1 MNYLERYRNGE
12 YERVWGELQSLGSA
26 VRQEPYY
33 SLAREVATE
42 TMRRVRRDC
51 DLIISRLRAL
61 GYVFGTYP
69 DGSTGY
75 YTQGARVPP
84 SEATRADLAELEE
97 RVGPLPLSLVA
108 FWQEV
113 GSVDLVGMHSSWPEG
128 LDPLVVYGPEV
139 AVSDLDDWEILAEEG
154 EKGDSGRFEAGLAP
168 DELHKDN
175 VSGGEPYSVAMRD
188 LSADFMLLY
197 ERHNLLFVPY
207 LRMAILRWGGFPG
220 LDMQEVSFRALDD
233 LVAELEPF

>member
-12 YERVWGELQSLGSA
+12 FERVWSELQALGSA

-42 TMRRVRRDC
+42 TMRRVSHNC

-61 GYVFGTYP
+61 GYAFGTYP
-69 DGSTGY
+69 DGSAY
-75 YTQGARVPP
+75 YTKGARVPP
-84 SEATRADLAELEE
+84 SEATRADLAVLEE

-113 GSVDLVGMHSSWPEG
+113 GSVDLVGMHPLWQEG
-128 LDPLVVYGPEV
+128 LDPVVVYEPEV
-139 AVSDLDDWEILAEEG
+139 AISDLDDWQIDIAEG
-154 EKGDSGRFEAGLAP
+154 YADDSALFKAGLAP

-175 VSGGEPYSVAMRD
+175 VSGGAPYSVAMPD
-188 LSADFMLLY
+188 TSADFTLLN

-220 LDMQEVSFRALDD
+220 LDAQEVPFQALGD
-233 LVAELEPF
+233 LVAGLEPF

>member
-1 MNYLERYRNGE
+1 MNYLERYRYGE

-69 DGSTGY
+69 DGSTGD

-84 SEATRADLAELEE
+84 SEATRADLAELDE

-113 GSVDLVGMHSSWPEG
+113 GSVDLVGMHPSWTEG

-139 AVSDLDDWEILAEEG
+139 AVSDLDDWEILVEEG
-154 EKGDSGRFEAGLAP
+154 EKDDSGRFEAGLEP

-175 VSGGEPYSVAMRD
+175 VSGGEPYSVAMPD
-188 LSADFMLLY
+188 QSADFMLLY

-207 LRMAILRWGGFPG
+207 LRMAILRWGGLPG
-220 LDMQEVSFRALDD
+220 LDTQEVSFQALDD
-233 LVAELEPF
+233 LVAGLEPF

>member
-12 YERVWGELQSLGSA
+12 FERVWSELQSLGSA

-42 TMRRVRRDC
+42 TMRRVSHNC

-61 GYVFGTYP
+61 GYAFGTYP
-69 DGSTGY
+69 DGSAY
-75 YTQGARVPP
+75 YTNGARVPP

-128 LDPLVVYGPEV
+128 LDPLVVFGPEV
-139 AVSDLDDWEILAEEG
+139 AVSDIDDREILAEEG
-154 EKGDSGRFEAGLAP
+154 EKGDSKRLEVGLAP

-175 VSGGEPYSVAMRD
+175 VSGGEPYSVAMPE

-233 LVAELEPF
+233 LVAGLEQF

>member
-1 MNYLERYRNGE
+1 MDYLERYRSGE

-42 TMRRVRRDC
+42 TMRRVRHDC

-61 GYVFGTYP
+61 GYVFGIYP
-69 DGSTGY
+69 DGPTY

-113 GSVDLVGMHSSWPEG
+113 GSVDLVGMHPSWPEG
-128 LDPLVVYGPEV
+128 LDPLVICKPEG
-139 AVSDLDDWEILAEEG
+139 AISDLDDWEMLVEEG
-154 EKGDSGRFEAGLAP
+154 EEDDSERFEAGLAP
-168 DELHKDN
+168 DDLHKDN
-175 VSGGEPYSVAMRD
+175 ISGGEPYSVAMPD
-188 LSADFMLLY
+188 PSADFMLRY
-197 ERHNLLFVPY
+197 ERRNLLFVPY
-207 LRMAILRWGGFPG
+207 LRVAILRWGGFPG
-220 LDMQEVSFRALDD
+220 LDTQEAPFQALGD
-233 LVAELEPF
+233 LVAGLEPF